1 LSGPLKPGE
10 ERSETARIGD
20 RLRNLD
26 AQLLAL
32 EVAIENFGRD
42 GLQGPAWLKAYSSG
56 DPDDLL
62 RVNAI
67 MGTFEHIVQ
76 NVVAIAK
83 AGGRITGQLEQRR
96 PRSQESIEM
105 LERVGALSS
114 AGRERLNDLFL
125 FRSRV
130 SHGSPDVKADEMARY
145 AERVIAEVPPKI
157 TGVRAWLEH
166 EGINLSA

>member
-1 LSGPLKPGE
+1 MSWPLKPGE
-10 ERSETARIGD
+10 KRAEIARIGD

-32 EVAIENFGRD
+32 EIAINNFGPR
-42 GLQGPAWLKAYSSG
+42 GLQEPEWQKAYASG

-83 AGGRITGQLEQRR
+83 AGGRITGRLDQRR
-96 PRSQESIEM
+96 PRSQEAIEM
-105 LERVGALSS
+105 LEGVGALSG

-125 FRSRV
+125 FRGRV
-130 SHGSPDVKADEMARY
+130 SHGSPDVRADEMARY
-145 AERVIAEVPPKI
+145 AERALTEVPPMI
-157 TGVRAWLEH
+157 TGMRAWLER
-166 EGINLSA
+166 EGINLGA